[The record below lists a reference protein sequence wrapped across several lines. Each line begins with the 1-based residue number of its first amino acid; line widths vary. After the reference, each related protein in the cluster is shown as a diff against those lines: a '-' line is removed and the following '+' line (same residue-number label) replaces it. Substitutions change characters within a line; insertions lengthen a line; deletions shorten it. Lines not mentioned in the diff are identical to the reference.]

1 MINRVECV
9 FSNSCKFRYSGGF
22 TLLLCELG
30 SRGRKGVKLA
40 LKGVKLWLSGRLKR
54 ERFKA
59 EFVDEEGAKI
69 TVTLDGNQ
77 ADRSL
82 AKFVLM
88 VERLRKAKVVGLIPK
103 NPQGTAETL
112 DGAWEPVEPIVR
124 STSKV
129 RPPVRDEL
137 RSPDPTGIQLQE
149 RSKIN
154 DVLVLVRS
162 LPDDWF
168 TSLDLRAFYE
178 QRFGNEISLSMIST
192 YLSRLVDKGFL
203 YRMKAGRSFRYRM
216 RRDTVKTQVL

>member
-1 MINRVECV
+1 M
-9 FSNSCKFRYSGGF
+9 
-22 TLLLCELG
+22 
-30 SRGRKGVKLA
+30 KLA
-40 LKGVKLWLSGRLKR
+40 LKAVKLWLSGRLKK

-59 EFVDEEGAKI
+59 EFLDEDGAKI
-69 TVTLDGNQ
+69 TVTLDGDQ

-88 VERLRKAKVVGLIPK
+88 VERLRKAKVVGLLPK
-103 NPQGTAETL
+103 NPEAPSETL
-112 DGAWEPVEPIVR
+112 DGAWEPVEPIVKSAPKVR
-124 STSKV
+124 STL
-129 RPPVRDEL
+129 RDEL
-137 RSPDPTGIQLQE
+137 HSPDPTGVQLQE

-178 QRFGNEISLSMIST
+178 QRFANEISLSMIST

-216 RRDTVKTQVL
+216 RRDPIKTRVL